1 MEDLNLLERFAAHAR
16 DFVRTFIDDEWSHLE
31 QYFPIHATYETV
43 GECEERFI
51 GRPALRKFGD

>member
-31 QYFPIHATYETV
+31 QYFPSTPLTKLSGMRGTLCWSPRAAEI
-43 GECEERFI
+43 R
-51 GRPALRKFGD
+51 